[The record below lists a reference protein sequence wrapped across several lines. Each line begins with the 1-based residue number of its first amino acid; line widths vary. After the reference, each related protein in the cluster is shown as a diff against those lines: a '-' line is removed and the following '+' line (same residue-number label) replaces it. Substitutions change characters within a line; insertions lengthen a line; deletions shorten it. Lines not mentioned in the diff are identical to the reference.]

1 MWCFWKRR
9 DCTSYNNPKGNAETE
24 RMMRT
29 IKEEAIWVRKFT
41 SLEEI
46 KEAVGQ
52 WIEEDYN
59 QFYPYS
65 KRDIS
70 LLESLRNNV
79 MNFEGSVLQDL
90 YTSGG

>member
-1 MWCFWKRR
+1 
-9 DCTSYNNPKGNAETE
+9 
-24 RMMRT
+24 MMRT
-29 IKEEAIWVRKFT
+29 IKEEVIWINEFT
-41 SLEEI
+41 SLEEAQEVI
-46 KEAVGQ
+46 GQ

-70 LLESLRNNV
+70 LLESLRNNI

>member
-1 MWCFWKRR
+1 MV
-9 DCTSYNNPKGNAETE
+9 
-24 RMMRT
+24 RT

-46 KEAVGQ
+46 KEAIGQ
-52 WIEEDYN
+52 WTEEDYN

-65 KRDIS
+65 KRDTS
-70 LLESLRNNV
+70 LLESLRNNI